1 MRIIDL
7 GIPASERCN
16 DFPDSNSN
24 SPPQDT
30 LRKAN
35 ATMTALLADADLALK
50 RSRRNA
56 RQDGNTL
63 RDEIST
69 LQKRRL

>member
-1 MRIIDL
+1 MPEQRIKELETQLLIAQGSIADL
-7 GIPASERCN
+7 
-16 DFPDSNSN
+16 
-24 SPPQDT
+24 T
-30 LRKAN
+30 KAN
-35 ATMTALLADADLALK
+35 ATLTALLADADLALK

-69 LQKRRL
+69 LQKRRI

>member
-1 MRIIDL
+1 MPEQRIKELEAQLLIAQGSIADL
-7 GIPASERCN
+7 
-16 DFPDSNSN
+16 
-24 SPPQDT
+24 T
-30 LRKAN
+30 KAN
-35 ATMTALLADADLALK
+35 ATLTSLLADADLALK

-63 RDEIST
+63 REEIST